1 MSIPVFDNI
10 KFVDESGLLTP
21 EWRAILQNLF
31 QTLQTRFSNE
41 GLVMPSQSVTNIN
54 LLIDSDNGA
63 LVYDETTN
71 LPKIRVNGIWET
83 LNFSPSPLT
92 LPVPIADGGTG
103 QTTQQTAINAL
114 TGTQVNKYYL
124 RSDGTNAT
132 LSPLN
137 VADFSGVVGISNGGT
152 GQSTQQLAINAI
164 AGAVTNSYFLRGDGT
179 NVSMSAIQTTDL
191 PYTTPI
197 QLTVDTTINGTGLS
211 IGVPYQYQST
221 ASSIITLTIIGG
233 ITLRNPPVLNGS
245 SATIGFNNNDVFTLT
260 RYGDGTI
267 LIT

>member
-1 MSIPVFDNI
+1 MAIPVFDNI
-10 KFVDESGLLTP
+10 KFIDENGLLTP
-21 EWRAILQNLF
+21 EWRAILQDLF
-31 QTLQTRFSNE
+31 QTLQARFSDE
-41 GLVMPSQSVTNIN
+41 GLVMPSQSVSNIN
-54 LLIDSDNGA
+54 LLNNSDDGA

-71 LPKIRVNGIWET
+71 LPKIRVNGVWQT
-83 LNFSPSPLT
+83 LNFSPSPIT
-92 LPVPIADGGTG
+92 LPLPIVDGGTG

-124 RSDGTNAT
+124 RSDGTNAS

-137 VADFSGVVGISNGGT
+137 VADFSGVVGIANGGT
-152 GQSTQQLAINAI
+152 GQSTQQLAINAL
-164 AGAVTNSYFLRGDGT
+164 AGAATNSYFLRGDGT

-245 SATIGFNNNDVFTLT
+245 TATIGFNNNDVFTLT

>member
-1 MSIPVFDNI
+1 MTIPVFDNI
-10 KFVDESGLLTP
+10 RVVDENGIFTP

-31 QTLQTRFSNE
+31 QTLQDRLSNE

-54 LLIDSDNGA
+54 LLNNSDDGA

-92 LPVPIADGGTG
+92 LPIPIVDGGTG
-103 QTTQQTAINAL
+103 KTTQQSAINAL

-124 RSDGTNAT
+124 RSDGTNAS
-132 LSPLN
+132 LSQLN

-152 GQSTQQLAINAI
+152 GQSTQQNAINAI
-164 AGAVTNSYFLRGDGT
+164 AGAVTNGYVLRGDGA
-179 NVSMSAIQTTDL
+179 NVSMSAIQTSDL

-197 QLTVDTTINGTGLS
+197 QLTVNTTINGTSLT
-211 IGVPYQYQST
+211 IGVPYTYQST
-221 ASSIITLTIIGG
+221 SVSIITLTLALG
-233 ITLRNPPVLNGS
+233 ITFRNPTALNGS
-245 SATIGFNNNDVFTLT
+245 ASTIGFNENDVFTLT
-260 RYGDGTI
+260 RYSDSTI

>member
-1 MSIPVFDNI
+1 MAIPVFDNI
-10 KFVDESGLLTP
+10 KFIDENGLLTP
-21 EWRAILQNLF
+21 EWRAILQDLF
-31 QTLQTRFSNE
+31 QTLQTRFSDE
-41 GLVMPSQSVTNIN
+41 GLVMPSQSVTNIG
-54 LLIDSDNGA
+54 LLNNSDDGA

-124 RSDGTNAT
+124 RSDGTNST

-137 VADFSGVVGISNGGT
+137 VADFSGVVSITNGGT
-152 GQSTQQLAINAI
+152 GQSTQQLAINALT
-164 AGAVTNSYFLRGDGT
+164 GAVTDGYFLRGDGT
-179 NVSMSAIQTTDL
+179 NVSLSPIQITDL
-191 PYTTPI
+191 PYPTPI
-197 QLTVDTTINGTGLS
+197 QLIIDTTINGNSLS
-211 IGVPYQYQST
+211 VGVAYPYQST
-221 ASSIITLTIIGG
+221 ASSIITLTIVGG
-233 ITLRNPPVLNGS
+233 ITLRNPPTLNGS
-245 SATIGFNNNDVFTLT
+245 STTIGFNNNDVFTLT
-260 RYGDGTI
+260 RYSDSTI